1 MKIQPALISFAIFV
15 AVLAALP
22 FGISMAGYPNLLMP
36 YFWGMFAYITGLTF
50 LIVMAILFTQKINP
64 ENYAQVF
71 LAGTTFKILACLA
84 FMVIFLMKNKVEK
97 GVFAGNFFYLYFLNT
112 AFEVYVLLRNLR
124 NQNLK

>member
-1 MKIQPALISFAIFV
+1 MKIQSAIISFAIFV
-15 AVLAALP
+15 IVLASLPLALSAT
-22 FGISMAGYPNLLMP
+22 GHVNLLMP

-50 LIVMAILFTQKINP
+50 LIVIAILFTQKINP

-71 LAGTTFKILACLA
+71 LAGTVFKILACLA
-84 FMVIFLMKNKVEK
+84 FMVIFLLKNKVEK

>member
-1 MKIQPALISFAIFV
+1 MKLQPTLIAFAIFV
-15 AVLAALP
+15 AALASLPLALT
-22 FGISMAGYPNLLMP
+22 FAGHTNLLMP

-50 LIVMAILFTQKINP
+50 LIVIAILFTQKINP

-84 FMVIFLMKNKVEK
+84 FMVIFLLKNKVEK

-124 NQNLK
+124 NQNSK

>member
-15 AVLAALP
+15 AVLAILP
-22 FGISMAGYPNLLMP
+22 VCLVFTGNANLLMP
-36 YFWGMFAYITGLTF
+36 HFWGMFAYITGLTF
-50 LIVMAILFTQKINP
+50 LVVIAILFTQKINP

-84 FMVIFLMKNKVEK
+84 FMVIFLLKNKVEK
-97 GVFAGNFFYLYFLNT
+97 SVFAGNFFYLYFLNT